1 MALGMSAIRRR
12 AMAYSAQKCP
22 AQRQVQ
28 HSNAFLGLPWI
39 INAMTQINA
48 SRRQTIELPL
58 GGVEALSSGWS
69 LKVLPFPSLL
79 PVLAISPAPMAAFW
93 VLFKQARRD
102 QAVSDSPSLHA
113 WVLAFNI
120 LSGLGFIL
128 LAVVFFTALLSS
140 RVKRVSTWYCYMM
153 AWMAFCIT
161 PFPVIGHQTH
171 ADPPPSF
178 APCVVNS
185 ALMYASRPLQV
196 HFVRDSGPS
205 FETIFS
211 AAFGTLS
218 LILQLYLNVSAR
230 LRHREVRQGSV
241 FVLLRALSLK
251 NWRAFR
257 ALQIHDE
264 HTVSLSI
271 IIRVSVFAFLP
282 LIGLDSVSRLMSRI
296 SCKRSLRRIIC
307 FWPHVTPTSAYHCRC
322 SIRISN
328 RYRPRLDVL
337 EGRRKDDDA
346 AHSDHNE
353 Q

>member
-1 MALGMSAIRRR
+1 
-12 AMAYSAQKCP
+12 
-22 AQRQVQ
+22 
-28 HSNAFLGLPWI
+28 
-39 INAMTQINA
+39 
-48 SRRQTIELPL
+48 
-58 GGVEALSSGWS
+58 
-69 LKVLPFPSLL
+69 
-79 PVLAISPAPMAAFW
+79 MAAFW
-93 VLFKQARRD
+93 VLFKQARR
-102 QAVSDSPSLHA
+102 DSPSLHA

-185 ALMYASRPLQV
+185 ALMYASRP
-196 HFVRDSGPS
+196 F
-205 FETIFS
+205 

-241 FVLLRALSLK
+241 FVLLVIPPILYFITFFATLLLGIVKPTQVKLESGGFYCHVGVAHSLPAVIIACFVLFAAVACVVIEAMIMFLLSQ

-257 ALQIHDE
+257 GLQIHDE

-282 LIGLDSVSRLMSRI
+282 LIGLGLSFTTYVPHLVQKI
-296 SCKRSLRRIIC
+296 FPPYNLLLASLPTTAAVLFGSQTDIVHVWM
-307 FWPHVTPTSAYHCRC
+307 FWRVEGKTMTQLTLTTMNSDC
-322 SIRISN
+322 SGIHA
-328 RYRPRLDVL
+328 P
-337 EGRRKDDDA
+337 
-346 AHSDHNE
+346 
-353 Q
+353 